1 MRPEFRAYPK
11 KFKKTVD
18 KTQYIVY
25 NIVVVYMLK
34 NGLSLTKRK
43 PPFLR

>member
-11 KFKKTVD
+11 KNLKKSKKTVD

-25 NIVVVYMLK
+25 NIFI
-34 NGLSLTKRK
+34 R
-43 PPFLR
+43 